1 MPYMVTFT
9 TNIPQMLA
17 LIYHTWILWETTIG
31 RNRDNFLT
39 SNWAEETSDAWQDDS
54 SLWEA
59 SWVHMAEPGSGTVPK
74 LRHNLIIYCISWY
87 YFSNIVS
94 KKSIFKSVSCVIV
107 NP

>member
-31 RNRDNFLT
+31 RNRGNFLT

-74 LRHNLIIYCISWY
+74 LRHNLSYIVYHCIISAILSPKDI
-87 YFSNIVS
+87 NL
-94 KKSIFKSVSCVIV
+94 
-107 NP
+107 